1 MHSGTSVDSL
11 RHFGNRSAKTLKE
24 CSATTTEKQVMPR
37 GPSHGPWHNLAFAYP
52 EQLQGAILCKHYYI
66 HQEDPRIPI
75 KKRKSTRVATL
86 LRVIDV
92 DTGKVLRKNVPYHVS
107 VQGGTAL
114 EGKREQAEKKHQVYE
129 RARAGT
135 ERGAS

>member
-24 CSATTTEKQVMPR
+24 CSATTTQKQVMPR
-37 GPSHGPWHNLAFAYP
+37 GPSHGPWHNLTFAYP
-52 EQLQGAILCKHYYI
+52 EQLQGAILYKPYWI
-66 HQEDPRIPI
+66 HQEDTRIPI
-75 KKRKSTRVATL
+75 KKRKDTRVATL

-114 EGKREQAEKKHQVYE
+114 KGKREQAEKKHQVYE

>member
-1 MHSGTSVDSL
+1 MG
-11 RHFGNRSAKTLKE
+11 
-24 CSATTTEKQVMPR
+24 R
-37 GPSHGPWHNLAFAYP
+37 GPWHGPWHNLAFAYP

-66 HQEDPRIPI
+66 HQEDPRIPP
-75 KKRKSTRVATL
+75 KKRESTRVATL